1 MNSISFCLSGNVFIS
16 PFWSTA
22 LTDEVFLVGSLFLS
36 AFWIYYPTICLSL
49 EFGKSSAIYFLNSFL
64 FSCASLLFLWYQY
77 STDCFSWW
85 TILIVHKAVLRNS
98 RSRNTQLFFT
108 FFHSFLFF
116 FADWITSKVLLHR
129 FFCLIHCVVDAL
141 YCIFFLI
148 SYIVFFSSRISICFY
163 FMISISV
170 LTFSFCL
177 CIVFLIPFN
186 CLSVFPYSFLSFFK
200 QLLCIFY

>member
-1 MNSISFCLSGNVFIS
+1 MLQYYNILNLSIYLSLSVCCIFSCYQLASFPFRLQNFLQSCKIGLVVMNSISFCLSGNVFIS

-108 FFHSFLFF
+108 FFHSFLYFCWLDNF
-116 FADWITSKVLLHR
+116 KGPTS
-129 FFCLIHCVVDAL
+129 
-141 YCIFFLI
+141 
-148 SYIVFFSSRISICFY
+148 
-163 FMISISV
+163 
-170 LTFSFCL
+170 
-177 CIVFLIPFN
+177 
-186 CLSVFPYSFLSFFK
+186 
-200 QLLCIFY
+200 